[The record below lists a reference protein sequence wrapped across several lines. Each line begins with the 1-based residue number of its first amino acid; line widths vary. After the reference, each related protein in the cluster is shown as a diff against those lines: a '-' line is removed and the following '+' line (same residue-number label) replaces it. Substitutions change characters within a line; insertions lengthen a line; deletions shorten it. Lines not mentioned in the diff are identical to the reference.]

1 MCASNIQSISHT
13 GRVKI
18 VFSKPILPIS
28 SNSYEEIAASGVIQA
43 QLFVE
48 KEVDPA
54 NIHTAIRVFNF
65 TFKIQ
70 EIT

>member
-1 MCASNIQSISHT
+1 MLS
-13 GRVKI
+13 
-18 VFSKPILPIS
+18 IS
-28 SNSYEEIAASGVIQA
+28 SNLYEEIAASGVIQA
-43 QLFVE
+43 KIFVE

-54 NIHTAIRVFNF
+54 KIHTAIRAFNF